1 MPLALTIF
9 DCDGVLVDSEALVCR
24 VCVRCLED
32 VGIIMTT
39 EEVADRYVGISAA
52 AMIADLE
59 SRYDRILSAD
69 FQETMRDRIAAASE
83 VESMTIDG
91 IEAAIAAQPG
101 RICIASGS
109 THERVRRCLT
119 IVGLLHHFD
128 PHIFSATQVARG
140 KPAPDLFLFAA
151 REMGVKPEDCLVIE
165 DSIHG
170 VKAAIAANMRVLGFA
185 GASHCRPGHADR
197 LLEAG
202 ASATFHHMRELPGLI

>member
-69 FQETMRDRIAAASE
+69 FQET
-83 VESMTIDG
+83 
-91 IEAAIAAQPG
+91 
-101 RICIASGS
+101 CGS
-109 THERVRRCLT
+109 VSP
-119 IVGLLHHFD
+119 
-128 PHIFSATQVARG
+128 PHLKSSQ
-140 KPAPDLFLFAA
+140 
-151 REMGVKPEDCLVIE
+151 
-165 DSIHG
+165 
-170 VKAAIAANMRVLGFA
+170 
-185 GASHCRPGHADR
+185 
-197 LLEAG
+197 
-202 ASATFHHMRELPGLI
+202 